1 LSSEYARNVMG
12 INPEE
17 LGSPWTAALSSF
29 LLFTVGS
36 LAALVPWFFTGGGLA
51 ITLSIVFTS
60 IGGLI
65 VGGYVSYSSGSDLP
79 KGAIRQLWI
88 IALASVVTYG
98 VGYLFGTVVG

>member
-1 LSSEYARNVMG
+1 M
-12 INPEE
+12 
-17 LGSPWTAALSSF
+17 
-29 LLFTVGS
+29 
-36 LAALVPWFFTGGGLA
+36 
-51 ITLSIVFTS
+51 LSIVFTS

-65 VGGYVSYSSGSDLP
+65 VGGYVSYSSGSDIP